1 MRVGLPR
8 AGTSAKPQD
17 YSEQRKLLHH
27 CHARGCTTHCRPEYL
42 MCPRHWRMVPGILQA
57 GVHRHYRKGQC
68 DDMSPSREW
77 FTAADRAIEAVA
89 RIERRQ

>member
-1 MRVGLPR
+1 
-8 AGTSAKPQD
+8 
-17 YSEQRKLLHH
+17 
-27 CHARGCTTHCRPEYL
+27 